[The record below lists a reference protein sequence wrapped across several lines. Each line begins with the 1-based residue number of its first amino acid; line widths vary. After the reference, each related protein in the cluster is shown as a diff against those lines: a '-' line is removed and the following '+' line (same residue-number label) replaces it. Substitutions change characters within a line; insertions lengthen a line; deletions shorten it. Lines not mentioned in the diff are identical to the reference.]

1 MTEREDVVLVVD
13 SDLAVREAL
22 KFALEV
28 EGFKVHLCADGLELF
43 THPALRLA
51 DCLVLEDKMP
61 LMKGVSV
68 LDRLAE
74 QRFPVPIILMTSQ
87 LTDTL
92 RRRAVQAGVRRL
104 LEKPFPTGAR
114 VDSIHD
120 ILGDR
125 TALPEPALRRIP

>member
-1 MTEREDVVLVVD
+1 MIEREDVVLVID

-43 THPALRLA
+43 THPGLRLA

-68 LDRLAE
+68 LDRLIE
-74 QRFPVPIILMTSQ
+74 QSFPIPIILMTSHV
-87 LTDTL
+87 TDSL
-92 RRRAVQAGVRRL
+92 RRRAMLAGVRHL
-104 LEKPFPTGAR
+104 LEKPFLNGAL
-114 VDSIHD
+114 VDSIHEV
-120 ILGDR
+120 LGHR
-125 TALPEPALRRIP
+125 TALA

>member
-1 MTEREDVVLVVD
+1 MIEREDVVLVVD

-43 THPALRLA
+43 THPGLRLA

-68 LDRLAE
+68 LDRLVE
-74 QRFPVPIILMTSQ
+74 QGFPVPIILMTTHV
-87 LTDTL
+87 TDHL
-92 RRRAVQAGVRRL
+92 RRRAMLAGVRHL
-104 LEKPFPTGAR
+104 LEKPFLNGAL

-125 TALPEPALRRIP
+125 TALVSPEAT